1 MMTDLIKQLRQSASM
16 QFSELDA
23 YAHEAA
29 DRIEELEKSNKNR
42 GAAVVL
48 AQEVIAKNDKRIEEL
63 EAHVHLAFYEGFAST
78 RRRIDPDMAWDESD
92 AKKVLDKEQT

>member
-1 MMTDLIKQLRQSASM
+1 MSDLIERLRSSDHYTSLSAT
-16 QFSELDA
+16 E
-23 YAHEAA
+23 EAA

-63 EAHVHLAFYEGFAST
+63 ETAFKELRKA
-78 RRRIDPDMAWDESD
+78 
-92 AKKVLDKEQT
+92 LDKEQEETK